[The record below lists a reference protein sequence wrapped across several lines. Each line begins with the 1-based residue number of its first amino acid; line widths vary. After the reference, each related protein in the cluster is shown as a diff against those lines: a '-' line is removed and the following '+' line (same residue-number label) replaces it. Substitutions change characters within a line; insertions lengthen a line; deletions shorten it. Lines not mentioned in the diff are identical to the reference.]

1 MAKRKEIE
9 EAMEGFSYP
18 AFKIR
23 RLEPKLPHPI
33 EEVPFL
39 VGGIGGEPASKMEHT
54 MDETVPPLSEMTYRV
69 DETFPPPTSTDDR
82 AIVLY
87 TPADTFV
94 NLGPVPSNPSLLVS
108 PELLQNLKNQ
118 VLHQESY
125 QNLEDKSPAGN
136 DCLAVVP
143 WVPSVAAEMASYW
156 SSSQQ
161 DQNPAMIEEL
171 MECEENT
178 SMEVEAEPVESHC
191 TSICGEKGGR
201 EGFHHQRQLH
211 CMAPGTQPNPTSH
224 LMWSQ

>member
-18 AFKIR
+18 HFKIR

-33 EEVPFL
+33 EEVPFQ
-39 VGGIGGEPASKMEHT
+39 VGGLGGEPACEMTHT
-54 MDETVPPLSEMTYRV
+54 MDEIVPPLSEMTYTV
-69 DETFPPPTSTDDR
+69 DETFPPPSSTDDR

-87 TPADTFV
+87 TPADTFL

-108 PELLQNLKNQ
+108 PELLRNLKNQ
-118 VLHQESY
+118 AVHQGSC
-125 QNLEDKSPAGN
+125 QNMEDNSPAGN
-136 DCLAVVP
+136 DCLALVP

-156 SSSQQ
+156 SSSQH
-161 DQNPAMIEEL
+161 DQNPVMIEEL
-171 MECEENT
+171 MESEEST
-178 SMEVEAEPVESHC
+178 SMEIETEPVESHH
-191 TSICGEKGGR
+191 TSIFGEKGGR

-224 LMWSQ
+224 VMWSQ